1 MITEIGT
8 FQFAFVTLARDGHN
22 YLVATDVVQPAV
34 SSYEINSDGSLRTI
48 SQFVS
53 TEGQFAPCWIAG
65 SGNFVYSANL
75 GSDSISSFRAHEDF
89 SLSLV
94 QSQAAFRFGGAPLD
108 LIATDE
114 FLYQLFPGTGTIGVY
129 ELDQDG
135 AMAFIGEFG
144 GLEPFGNDIFGT
156 PVGMA
161 VVLRI

>member
-1 MITEIGT
+1 M
-8 FQFAFVTLARDGHN
+8 
-22 YLVATDVVQPAV
+22 
-34 SSYEINSDGSLRTI
+34 
-48 SQFVS
+48 
-53 TEGQFAPCWIAG
+53 
-65 SGNFVYSANL
+65 
-75 GSDSISSFRAHEDF
+75 
-89 SLSLV
+89 
-94 QSQAAFRFGGAPLD
+94 D

-161 VVLRI
+161 VVYWDDEAYLWLVDFEVRAPLINKSFIREKDLAHRLGALFEVAISETAAPVTTPVTLCICCGTGA